1 MFEARLAE
9 SRLLKQSIDAVS
21 QLISECSVNLSK
33 EGLDLKAMDS
43 ANVSMVDFR
52 LLSGAF
58 EKYEI
63 KDRCTIGVSM
73 EDLTQVLRRAKPGD
87 SLVLGMKEKNRLEII
102 IAEKRQFVIP
112 LLDLGEGVK
121 KTPQLNF
128 PATLEV
134 RTEALEEAITDAEIV
149 SDAIIFEADRE
160 KFVVRAEGDG
170 RKAEVHMKK
179 GSEEVIGLDVG
190 EKVHSMFP
198 LEYLKKIVKGA
209 RIADTAKIF
218 LGNDYP
224 LKVTAEVKD
233 QLSIAFILAPR
244 IETS

>member
-1 MFEARLAE
+1 MFEAKLAE
-9 SRLLKQSIDAVS
+9 SRLLKQSIDAIS

-33 EGLDLKAMDS
+33 EGFDLKAMDS
-43 ANVSMVDFR
+43 ANVSMVDFK
-52 LLSGAF
+52 LLSSAF
-58 EKYEI
+58 EKFEL
-63 KDRCTIGVSM
+63 KDKHTIGVSM
-73 EDLTQVLRRAKPGD
+73 EDLTQVLKRAKPNE
-87 SLVLGMKEKNRLEII
+87 SLELMMKEKNRLELV
-102 IAEKRQFVIP
+102 IAGKRQFVIP

-121 KTPQLNF
+121 KTPQLTF
-128 PATLEV
+128 PATIEV
-134 RTEALEEAITDAEIV
+134 KAESLEEAITDAEIV
-149 SDAIIFEADRE
+149 SDAIVFEADRD

-170 RKAEVHMKK
+170 RKAEVQMKK
-179 GSEEVIGLDVG
+179 GSDDVIGLDVG

-209 RIADTAKIF
+209 RISDTAKIF

-224 LKVTAEVKD
+224 LRVTAEVKD

>member
-1 MFEARLAE
+1 MFEAKLAE
-9 SRLLKQSIDAVS
+9 SRLLKQSIDAIS

-43 ANVSMVDFR
+43 ANVSMVDFK
-52 LLSGAF
+52 LLATAF
-58 EKYEI
+58 ESYEL
-63 KDRCTIGVSM
+63 KDRQTIGVNM
-73 EDLTQVLRRAKPGD
+73 EDLTQVLKRAKPNE
-87 SLVLGMKEKNRLEII
+87 SLTLGMKEKNRLEILI
-102 IAEKRQFVIP
+102 GGKRQFVIP

-121 KTPQLNF
+121 KTPQLTF
-128 PATLEV
+128 PATVELK
-134 RTEALEEAITDAEIV
+134 TDALEEAITDAEIV
-149 SDAIIFEADRE
+149 SDAIVFEADNE

-170 RKAEVHMKK
+170 RKAEVQMKK
-179 GSEEVIGLDVG
+179 GSDDVIGLDVG

-209 RIADTAKIF
+209 RISDTAKIF

-224 LKVTAEVKD
+224 LRVTAEVKD